1 MAGMDIAQVKQQ
13 YGDKITLFGNVD
25 CGNLLSF
32 KQPEDVYEAVRN
44 CIRGAGEFRSGDA
57 VPDVVYREKHRTVRE
72 FSVWSDAQRHIAF
85 PDQSF
90 LSHEF

>member
-1 MAGMDIAQVKQQ
+1 MDGTGKTMALVTDTFSDHVVSETADTKG
-13 YGDKITLFGNVD
+13 T
-25 CGNLLSF
+25 
-32 KQPEDVYEAVRN
+32 PAV
-44 CIRGAGEFRSGDA
+44 S
-57 VPDVVYREKHRTVRE
+57 DVVYREKHRTVRE

>member
-1 MAGMDIAQVKQQ
+1 MAFWKSRKRRKRKKKRSNQE
-13 YGDKITLFGNVD
+13 NVD